1 MARLGCVLLAICALS
16 PLARAQMMTA
26 PQTCT
31 GNLMSDPIG
40 LAFPDSTGTLQSIN
54 TAWLSFTF
62 NKAECECAT
71 NDLAVQLQL
80 IPSALPIG
88 TVANNQVWVGTGC
101 DNYTQRTTP
110 GQISCEQVMTTDIN
124 ATSFNTGAPTVN
136 GLVNIHI
143 PALSLISPV
152 KHVCPSTNTTN
163 DIYVFS
169 IISNQQMPEGQCVL
183 NISEQLTPPSPPVGV
198 TAGSGDSAISLSWQS
213 PPSTSVVPYQY
224 QILCSDA
231 CGNPVPGQG
240 TQTLGYSVCLN
251 GQIHRRPLPTASS
264 TGTTTTDDGGV
275 ATPADLGTASVGLGG
290 LGTEASPLD
299 GGTAT
304 TCTLPDGGVS
314 SSTTDGGT
322 TTCSGFN
329 PFDTLDPK
337 FLCSGPILASGTGG
351 YTTRIT
357 GLTNGQTYLFTVVA
371 IDQAGNPAAV
381 CPVSGTPA
389 PSEDLYRRLYADGAR
404 PHGFCFVATAAFGS
418 YESRYVKVLR
428 DFRDD
433 VLMETEEGRA
443 FVDWYYAHSPPAA
456 AYIAEHRGARIGTQ
470 LVLWPVI
477 GVAALWLYVPAWL
490 KVLFCALLLGW
501 IYRRPLARW
510 MRQAA

>member
-1 MARLGCVLLAICALS
+1 
-16 PLARAQMMTA
+16 
-26 PQTCT
+26 
-31 GNLMSDPIG
+31 
-40 LAFPDSTGTLQSIN
+40 
-54 TAWLSFTF
+54 
-62 NKAECECAT
+62 
-71 NDLAVQLQL
+71 
-80 IPSALPIG
+80 
-88 TVANNQVWVGTGC
+88 
-101 DNYTQRTTP
+101 
-110 GQISCEQVMTTDIN
+110 
-124 ATSFNTGAPTVN
+124 
-136 GLVNIHI
+136 
-143 PALSLISPV
+143 
-152 KHVCPSTNTTN
+152 
-163 DIYVFS
+163 
-169 IISNQQMPEGQCVL
+169 
-183 NISEQLTPPSPPVGV
+183 
-198 TAGSGDSAISLSWQS
+198 
-213 PPSTSVVPYQY
+213 
-224 QILCSDA
+224 
-231 CGNPVPGQG
+231 NPVPGQG

-314 SSTTDGGT
+314 
-322 TTCSGFN
+322 
-329 PFDTLDPK
+329 
-337 FLCSGPILASGTGG
+337 